1 MRVIGTPPKRRNI
14 QSLCNAGAFNT
25 LRFSCL
31 SLTLRANSFALK
43 KTPLYDLH
51 VKLGAKMVPFAG
63 YEMPIRY
70 SGDTQEHLA
79 VRQKAGLFEVS
90 HMGEFLVRGPQ
101 ALALIQSITT
111 NDVSKV
117 EVGKA
122 QYNCL
127 PNDKGGIVD
136 DIIVYRLEE
145 QLYMIVV
152 NAANIEKD
160 WNWISSHNTVKA
172 ALQNISDATALIA
185 LSGPESVSILKKLTG
200 EPVETIPY
208 YAHMRATVAG
218 LPNVLVATT
227 GYTGERTFELFCRT
241 EQAAGL
247 WEALMQAGAPNGLE
261 PVGLGARDTLR
272 LEMGY
277 MLYGN
282 DITDETSPLEAG
294 LGWITKLDKPDFTAK
309 AHMTALK
316 ASGLKQKLVGFEM
329 AEKGG
334 IPRGGFTVAKNGAA
348 IGTTTSGT
356 FSPSLKNGIGMA
368 YVQTSFAKE
377 GEAIDIVIR
386 DKGIKARIVK
396 TPFVKD
402 TSLSRWKGK

>member
-1 MRVIGTPPKRRNI
+1 
-14 QSLCNAGAFNT
+14 
-25 LRFSCL
+25 
-31 SLTLRANSFALK
+31 
-43 KTPLYDLH
+43 
-51 VKLGAKMVPFAG
+51 MVPFAG

-79 VRQKAGLFEVS
+79 VRQKAGLFDVS

-111 NDVSKV
+111 NDISKV

-127 PNDKGGIVD
+127 PNDNGGIVD
-136 DIIVYRLEE
+136 DIIVYRLED

-152 NAANIEKD
+152 NAANIDKD
-160 WNWISSHNTVKA
+160 WNWISGHNAVKA
-172 ALQNISDATALIA
+172 ELQNISDATALIA
-185 LSGPESVSILKKLTG
+185 LSGPESVNILKKLTG
-200 EPVETIPY
+200 GKVEDIPY

-218 LPNVLVATT
+218 VPNVLVATT

-241 EQAAGL
+241 EQAPAL
-247 WEALMQAGAPNGLE
+247 WEALLQAGGPNGLE

-282 DITDETSPLEAG
+282 DINDETSPLEAG
-294 LGWITKLDKPDFTAK
+294 LGWITKLDKAGFTAK
-309 AHMTALK
+309 DRMVALK
-316 ASGLKQKLVGFEM
+316 AAGLKQKLVGFEM
-329 AEKGG
+329 TEKGG
-334 IPRGGFTVAKNGAA
+334 IPRGGFSVAKDGNT

-368 YVQTSFAKE
+368 YVQTAFAKE
-377 GEAIDIVIR
+377 GEVVEIMIR
-386 DKGIKARIVK
+386 DKGIKARISK